1 MIKICIDPGHGGT
14 DRANMG
20 PTGYVEADGVL
31 TVSKYLQTELLSTGA
46 FDIMLTRSMD
56 ATLSLTERAKAAIA
70 FGAQLFIS
78 EHTNA
83 GGGSG
88 TEVFYSVDLPGDK
101 SLAADMS
108 KAISSAL
115 GILDRGAKVRE
126 STKYPGEDYYTVIDV
141 AQDGGVPHV
150 LLVESAYHDRA
161 VEEKLLKDDA
171 SLLKIAQAQAAV
183 ICGLFGVTYPANNE
197 LRQAV
202 EHISAKIPG
211 GLDIDLWSGTDNERK
226 VKYVDL
232 LLIKIAE
239 AWK

>member
-46 FDIMLTRSMD
+46 FYVMLTRSMD
-56 ATLSLTERAKAAIA
+56 ATLSLTERAKAAID

-115 GILDRGAKVRE
+115 GIPDRGAKVRE

-161 VEEKLLKDDA
+161 AEEKLLKDDA

-183 ICGLFGVTYPANNE
+183 IYGIFGVTYPSDNE

-202 EHISAKIPG
+202 ERISANIPS

-226 VKYVDL
+226 VKYIDL

-239 AWK
+239 SWK